1 MGLPRALRVSVTC
14 FELELLGNNIES
26 PLDLSVFRYS
36 PMHELT
42 VGTAR
47 NTSKLGESLKDEPCH
62 LNLSGKPKNFLAE
75 VVSEIH
81 GGEESIVLRL
91 LSRSQ
96 RYMPHTQNKLLG

>member
-1 MGLPRALRVSVTC
+1 MC

-47 NTSKLGESLKDEPCH
+47 ITYKLEESLKDETRHPID
-62 LNLSGKPKNFLAE
+62 F
-75 VVSEIH
+75 
-81 GGEESIVLRL
+81 R
-91 LSRSQ
+91 LSRELIFGCEDSKNVIKNIDIQ
-96 RYMPHTQNKLLG
+96 KIKWQIPDSK